1 MLSGANGMHRPFAA
15 LRMTAQSYATNLLAR
30 LECPFYYILSIPLFN
45 VVIAASVRHLH
56 FRGAGGQQVPRF
68 ARNDKL

>member
-1 MLSGANGMHRPFAA
+1 
-15 LRMTAQSYATNLLAR
+15 LAR

-45 VVIAASVRHLH
+45 VVIATSFRHLH
-56 FRGAGGQQVPRF
+56 FRRAGEQQIPRF